1 MKLKR
6 SFLNQQKKNSEVT
19 HHKESNMDLIIGL
32 IIGAI
37 VGWTVPKPST
47 IQALQDKIKGLFGK

>member
-1 MKLKR
+1 
-6 SFLNQQKKNSEVT
+6 
-19 HHKESNMDLIIGL
+19 MDLIIGL